1 MDYNAVGIP
10 VAFLLLA
17 AMGLWLIIFAK
28 GYWWLKCIFIAFV
41 LYFSLAMW
49 ASLSQLSGWPTDVGM
64 PDNFLVHAILVEEP
78 SKSNLKEKGAIY
90 MWASEID
97 ENHNIK
103 KKEIDSWLLPFVSRK
118 NASEPRVYRL
128 PYSEELHEQ
137 ARQISKMLKAGKSV
151 VGKGKKI
158 GDGEEGEEG
167 DGDGKGKGKGKGKG
181 RQYGGKLG
189 KGNGNSF
196 SQRQEFMFYELPPFM
211 MPDKGPEGQ

>member
-28 GYWWLKCIFIAFV
+28 GYWWLKIIFITFA

-49 ASLSQLSGWPTDVGM
+49 ASLSQLSGWPTDVEM
-64 PDNFLVHAILVEEP
+64 PDKFLVHAILVEEP

-103 KKEIDSWLLPFVSRK
+103 KKEVSSWLLPFVSRK
-118 NASEPRVYRL
+118 NSSEPRVYRL

-137 ARQISKMLKAGKSV
+137 SRQISKMLKAGKPV

-158 GDGEEGEEG
+158 SGQPGEGEG
-167 DGDGKGKGKGKGKG
+167 KGDGKGGKGKT
-181 RQYGGKLG
+181 YGGKLG
-189 KGNGNSF
+189 EGKGRGGNNF